1 MDHTSAAPRTELP
14 AKEGRCLC
22 IPPKGHCLA
31 LPMPITLVCA
41 ILSVAVHGSNPI
53 IDAATYTTLVEK
65 SKNGVLYRIVAPTLR
80 LDVLHVFGS
89 PYERGEAHGRLLSAK
104 ILEFVET
111 SLPAFFRSYVGEL
124 EPILTSSPSG
134 CKI

>member
-1 MDHTSAAPRTELP
+1 
-14 AKEGRCLC
+14 
-22 IPPKGHCLA
+22 
-31 LPMPITLVCA
+31 MPITLVCA

-65 SKNGVLYRIVAPTLR
+65 SKNGVLYRIVAPDAAP

-104 ILEFVET
+104 ILEFVE
-111 SLPAFFRSYVGEL
+111 PAVRHGDGHLDGKSRAEL
-124 EPILTSSPSG
+124 SWRKASEL
-134 CKI
+134 CHRE